1 MKPLFVAIAM
11 SVPLLAGLAI
21 GQDESPETQPG
32 AQLKI
37 PEQNVYVVTRERDT
51 NAAVLGGTVIP
62 HKMVKLL
69 AQIPGEVEFVAGRE
83 GDAFGAGTQLV
94 TLDVSSMMAKRRA
107 ALAGLNSARAGLGNA
122 EVQYRREVL
131 TPNSQSNAMMGG
143 LPGMVSIFS
152 DPMRSMMG
160 QGSPGYERHSNLY
173 GQGVQIQT
181 ARDAVAQA
189 EAGLRELD
197 ENIENAVSVAPFDG
211 VIVQKMVEVGD
222 VVQPGMPLV
231 VFADTSQMEIQLEV
245 PTRLVAALSE
255 GEEINARLDRGTELV
270 RARVAR
276 IFPMANTGGHTTTVK
291 IALPDDSGA
300 RAGMYA
306 EVLVPD
312 PNHGQGGPL
321 TVPKSSVTWRGSLP
335 AVFLVSPDRTEVRM
349 RALRLGSVIG
359 DRVAVLSG
367 LNEGDAIL
375 RVPDASM
382 RSGPYQPNR

>member
-1 MKPLFVAIAM
+1 
-11 SVPLLAGLAI
+11 
-21 GQDESPETQPG
+21 
-32 AQLKI
+32 
-37 PEQNVYVVTRERDT
+37 
-51 NAAVLGGTVIP
+51 
-62 HKMVKLL
+62 
-69 AQIPGEVEFVAGRE
+69 
-83 GDAFGAGTQLV
+83 
-94 TLDVSSMMAKRRA
+94 
-107 ALAGLNSARAGLGNA
+107 
-122 EVQYRREVL
+122 
-131 TPNSQSNAMMGG
+131 
-143 LPGMVSIFS
+143 
-152 DPMRSMMG
+152 
-160 QGSPGYERHSNLY
+160 
-173 GQGVQIQT
+173 VQIQT

-255 GEEINARLDRGTELV
+255 GEEIKARLDRGTELV